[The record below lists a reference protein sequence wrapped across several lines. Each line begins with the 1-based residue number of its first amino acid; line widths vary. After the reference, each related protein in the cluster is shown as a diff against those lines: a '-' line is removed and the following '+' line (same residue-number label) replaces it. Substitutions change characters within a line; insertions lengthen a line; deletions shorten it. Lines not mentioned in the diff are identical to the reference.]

1 VCVSST
7 GAGLRCTGAGAGLGL
22 FWFTYE
28 EYEETADWLRTQVSC
43 LPRVAVICGSGLGA
57 LADSLTETITI
68 PYKDIPH
75 FPHSTGQP
83 PTPTGHRSQVSPR
96 WTGTQWARGATGASI
111 QLANTR
117 DGIHNDLA
125 YQEELPELWSVLT
138 RPAELVGHPN
148 HGLPDGGR
156 EDGRGAG
163 EGVGGEGGSP
173 GAGDG
178 QGINRLLTP
187 SVEGHNG
194 KLVFGKL
201 NGKHC
206 VCMQGRFH
214 FYEGYPVSKVTF
226 PIRVFHLLGVQC
238 LVVTNAAGGLSSDV
252 AVGDLMFIKD
262 HINLPGF
269 AGQNPL
275 CGPNEERFGER
286 FPCMSDAYDSG
297 LRALALEEAR
307 GLGFES
313 FVREGVY
320 CMVAGPS
327 YETIAECR
335 MLIALGADAVGM
347 STVPEVVLARHCG
360 MRVFGI
366 SLITNQVVLD
376 YTSTQRANHEEVLK
390 TSKQRSQD
398 MQRLITQLV
407 GRMD

>member
-1 VCVSST
+1 MWP
-7 GAGLRCTGAGAGLGL
+7 L
-22 FWFTYE
+22 
-28 EYEETADWLRTQVSC
+28 
-43 LPRVAVICGSGLGA
+43 
-57 LADSLTETITI
+57 
-68 PYKDIPH
+68 
-75 FPHSTGQP
+75 
-83 PTPTGHRSQVSPR
+83 
-96 WTGTQWARGATGASI
+96 I
-111 QLANTR
+111 QL
-117 DGIHNDLA
+117 
-125 YQEELPELWSVLT
+125 
-138 RPAELVGHPN
+138 
-148 HGLPDGGR
+148 
-156 EDGRGAG
+156 
-163 EGVGGEGGSP
+163 
-173 GAGDG
+173 
-178 QGINRLLTP
+178 
-187 SVEGHNG
+187 
-194 KLVFGKL
+194 
-201 NGKHC
+201 
-206 VCMQGRFH
+206 
-214 FYEGYPVSKVTF
+214 VTF